1 MLFVTRLARYPLQF
15 ISYLGVVQAIFL
27 HFSVLHTHTH
37 TPPPPPLCPLLT
49 KLLPPAMVLEHHREL
64 LHYAEAS

>member
-1 MLFVTRLARYPLQF
+1 MLFVTRLTRYPLQF

-27 HFSVLHTHTH
+27 HFSER
-37 TPPPPPLCPLLT
+37 PPPPPPPSPLLT
-49 KLLPPAMVLEHHREL
+49 KLLPPAMVMEHHREL